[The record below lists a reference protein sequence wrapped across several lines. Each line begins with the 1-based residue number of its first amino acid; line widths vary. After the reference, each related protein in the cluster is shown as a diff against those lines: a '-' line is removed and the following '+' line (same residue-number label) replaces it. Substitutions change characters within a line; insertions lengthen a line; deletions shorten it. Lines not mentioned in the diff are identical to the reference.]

1 MMASELIER
10 SLEAASAP
18 LRHGAFVAVVGP
30 SGAGKDS
37 VISYARKRLAN
48 EDGVLFVRRV
58 VTRPSDAAA
67 EDHDTLDEAA
77 FVEAEEAGA
86 FALSWEAHGLR
97 YGLPAEIDAAIARG
111 RVAVANVS
119 RAILPRLCRRYA
131 MVAVVEIGA
140 APDVLANRLAARGRE
155 SAAAVSAR
163 LARSAPVDAPGA
175 GVTSIDNSGPL
186 AVAGELFVDLLRKTL
201 ARADISAAVE

>member
-10 SLEAASAP
+10 SLEGASAP

-37 VISYARKRLAN
+37 VISYARERLAA

-58 VTRPSDAAA
+58 VTRPSDAA

-77 FVEAEEAGA
+77 FLAAEKGGA

-97 YGLPAEIDAAIARG
+97 YGLPAGIDAAIARG

-119 RAILPRLCRRYA
+119 RAILPRLCQRYA

-140 APDVLANRLAARGRE
+140 APEVLANRLAARGRE
-155 SAAAVSAR
+155 SSAAVSAR
-163 LARSAPVDAPGA
+163 LARSAPVEAPGA
-175 GVTSIDNSGPL
+175 GVTSVDNSGPL
-186 AVAGELFVDLLRKTL
+186 EVAGERFVDLLRKTL

>member
-37 VISYARKRLAN
+37 VISYARKRLAD

-58 VTRPSDAAA
+58 VTRPSDATA
-67 EDHDTLDEAA
+67 EDHDTLDETA
-77 FVEAEEAGA
+77 FVEADDAGA

-140 APDVLANRLAARGRE
+140 APDVLAERLAARGRE
-155 SAAAVSAR
+155 SAAAVAAR
-163 LARSAPVDAPGA
+163 LSRSASLEAPGA

-186 AVAGELFVDLLRKTL
+186 EIAGEGFVDLLRKTL

>member
-10 SLEAASAP
+10 SLEGASAP

-37 VISYARKRLAN
+37 VISYARERLAA

-58 VTRPSDAAA
+58 VTRPSDAA

-77 FVEAEEAGA
+77 FLAAEKGGA

-97 YGLPAEIDAAIARG
+97 YGLPAGIDAAIARC

-119 RAILPRLCRRYA
+119 RAILPRLCQRYA

-140 APDVLANRLAARGRE
+140 APEVLANRLAARGRE
-155 SAAAVSAR
+155 SSAAVSAR
-163 LARSAPVDAPGA
+163 LARSAPVEAPGA
-175 GVTSIDNSGPL
+175 GVTSVDNSGPL
-186 AVAGELFVDLLRKTL
+186 EVAGERFVDLLRKTL